1 MEFEVHV
8 LIHIL
13 GQRIAIKLPGS
24 LVGEVAQ
31 VFCLKLDA
39 VYLVVAAQTVDHLL
53 SFLRRQL
60 ILAVLIA
67 GEFLVEVFL

>member
-1 MEFEVHV
+1 MAQ
-8 LIHIL
+8 IL
-13 GQRIAIKLPGS
+13 G
-24 LVGEVAQ
+24 
-31 VFCLKLDA
+31 LKLDA